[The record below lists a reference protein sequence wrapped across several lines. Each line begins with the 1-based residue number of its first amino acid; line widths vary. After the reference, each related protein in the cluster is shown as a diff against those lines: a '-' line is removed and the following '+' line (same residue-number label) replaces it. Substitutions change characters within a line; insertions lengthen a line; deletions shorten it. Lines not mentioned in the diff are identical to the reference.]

1 MVFLWFFYG
10 FYIKQNKQNS
20 KNLMILFGFIWF
32 YLVYKRKELLMGKEN
47 NMIKLFENK
56 KVRAL
61 WDEQK
66 EEWFFSIIDV
76 VEVLTESKNPQ
87 VYWRVLKKRLT
98 DEGNQTVTNCNAL
111 KMLAADGKMRKTD
124 AFDMEGI
131 FRIIQ
136 SIPSPKA
143 EPFKLWLAKVG
154 KERIDET
161 IDPELAIQRA
171 KETYLKK
178 GYDEKWI
185 QQRMISI
192 KARNELTEQWKSHGI
207 KEGIEYAMLT
217 DALTLEWSGLK
228 TKDYKS
234 LKNIKKGNLR
244 DNMSTLELTLNQLAE
259 ATTTELTKTYNPQ
272 GFNENEK
279 ITKQGGKIAGDARKA
294 IEKKTGKSVVT
305 SKNALDF
312 TKNDLKLD
320 SE

>member
-1 MVFLWFFYG
+1 M
-10 FYIKQNKQNS
+10 N
-20 KNLMILFGFIWF
+20 
-32 YLVYKRKELLMGKEN
+32 KEN
-47 NMIKLFENK
+47 NMIQVFENK
-56 KVRAL
+56 EVRSK
-61 WDEQK
+61 WDSEK
-66 EEWFFSIIDV
+66 EEWFFSVEDV
-76 VEVLTESKNPQ
+76 VSVLTESVDPKQYIKKMRNRDKELSSNWGTICTQ
-87 VYWRVLKKRLT
+87 VKMIAKDGKKR
-98 DEGNQTVTNCNAL
+98 NIQ
-111 KMLAADGKMRKTD
+111 AA
-124 AFDMEGI
+124 DMEGI

-185 QQRMISI
+185 QKRMISI
-192 KARNELTEQWKSHGI
+192 KARNELTDQWKSHGI
-207 KEGIEYAMLT
+207 KEGIEYALLT

-228 TKDYKS
+228 TKDYKN

-272 GFNENEK
+272 GFDENEK
-279 ITKQGGKIAGDARKA
+279 ITRQGGKIAGDARKA
-294 IEKKTGKSVVT
+294 IEEKTGKSVVT

-312 TKNDLKLD
+312 TKNNLELD
-320 SE
+320 

>member
-1 MVFLWFFYG
+1 M
-10 FYIKQNKQNS
+10 N
-20 KNLMILFGFIWF
+20 
-32 YLVYKRKELLMGKEN
+32 KEN
-47 NMIKLFENK
+47 NMIQVFENK
-56 KVRAL
+56 EVRSK
-61 WDEQK
+61 WDSEK
-66 EEWFFSIIDV
+66 EEWFFSVEDV
-76 VEVLTESKNPQ
+76 VSVLTESVDPKQYIKKMRNRDKELSSNWGTICTQ
-87 VYWRVLKKRLT
+87 VKMIAKDGKKR
-98 DEGNQTVTNCNAL
+98 NIQ
-111 KMLAADGKMRKTD
+111 AA
-124 AFDMEGI
+124 DMEGI

-192 KARNELTEQWKSHGI
+192 KARNELTDQWKSHGI
-207 KEGIEYAMLT
+207 KEGIEYALLT

-228 TKDYKS
+228 TKDYKN

-272 GFNENEK
+272 GFDENEK
-279 ITKQGGKIAGDARKA
+279 ITRQGGKIAGDARKA
-294 IEKKTGKSVVT
+294 IEEKTGKSVVT

-312 TKNDLKLD
+312 TKNNLELD
-320 SE
+320 

>member
-1 MVFLWFFYG
+1 M
-10 FYIKQNKQNS
+10 
-20 KNLMILFGFIWF
+20 
-32 YLVYKRKELLMGKEN
+32 
-47 NMIKLFENK
+47 
-56 KVRAL
+56 
-61 WDEQK
+61 WDEEK

-76 VEVLTESKNPQ
+76 VEILTESKNPQ

-171 KETYLKK
+171 RETYLKK
-178 GYDEKWI
+178 GYDENWI
-185 QQRMISI
+185 QQRMFSI
-192 KARNELTEQWKSHGI
+192 KVRNNLTDQWKDHGI
-207 KEGIEYAMLT
+207 KGKEYAILT
-217 DALTLEWSGLK
+217 DAMTIEWSGL
-228 TKDYKS
+228 TTREYKN
-234 LKNIKKGNLR
+234 LKNLTKENLR

-259 ATTTELTKTYNPQ
+259 ATTTELTKTHNPQ
-272 GFNENEK
+272 GFSENES
-279 ITKQGGKIAGDARKA
+279 ITRQGGKIAGDARKA
-294 IEKKTGKSVVT
+294 IEEKTGRSIIT
-305 SKNALDF
+305 SKKRSRF
-312 TKNDLKLD
+312 YK
-320 SE
+320 

>member
-1 MVFLWFFYG
+1 M
-10 FYIKQNKQNS
+10 N
-20 KNLMILFGFIWF
+20 
-32 YLVYKRKELLMGKEN
+32 KEN
-47 NMIKLFENK
+47 NMIQVFENK
-56 KVRAL
+56 EVRSK
-61 WDEQK
+61 WDSEK
-66 EEWFFSIIDV
+66 EEWYFSVEDV
-76 VEVLTESKNPQ
+76 VSVLTESVDPKQYIKKMRSRDKELSSNWGTICTQ
-87 VYWRVLKKRLT
+87 VKMIAKDGKKR
-98 DEGNQTVTNCNAL
+98 NIQ
-111 KMLAADGKMRKTD
+111 AA
-124 AFDMEGI
+124 DMEGI

-192 KARNELTEQWKSHGI
+192 KARNELTDQWKSHGI
-207 KEGIEYAMLT
+207 KEGLEYALLT

-228 TKDYKS
+228 TKDYKN

-272 GFNENEK
+272 GFDENEK
-279 ITKQGGKIAGDARKA
+279 ITRQGGKIAGDARKA
-294 IEKKTGKSVVT
+294 IEEKTGKSVVT
-305 SKNALDF
+305 NKNALDF
-312 TKNDLKLD
+312 TKNSLELD

>member
-1 MVFLWFFYG
+1 M
-10 FYIKQNKQNS
+10 
-20 KNLMILFGFIWF
+20 
-32 YLVYKRKELLMGKEN
+32 EKEN
-47 NMIKLFENK
+47 NMIQVFENK
-56 KVRAL
+56 EVRSK
-61 WDEQK
+61 WDSEK
-66 EEWFFSIIDV
+66 EEWYFSVEDV
-76 VEVLTESKNPQ
+76 VSVLTESVDPKQYIKKMRSRDKELSSNWGTICTQ
-87 VYWRVLKKRLT
+87 VKMIAKDGKKR
-98 DEGNQTVTNCNAL
+98 NIQ
-111 KMLAADGKMRKTD
+111 AA
-124 AFDMEGI
+124 DMEGI

-192 KARNELTEQWKSHGI
+192 KARNELTDQWKSHGI
-207 KEGIEYAMLT
+207 KEGLEYALLT

-228 TKDYKS
+228 TKDYKN

-272 GFNENEK
+272 GFDENEK
-279 ITKQGGKIAGDARKA
+279 ITRQGGKIAGDARKA
-294 IEKKTGKSVVT
+294 IEEKTGKSVVT
-305 SKNALDF
+305 NKNALDF
-312 TKNDLKLD
+312 TKNSLELD

>member
-1 MVFLWFFYG
+1 M
-10 FYIKQNKQNS
+10 
-20 KNLMILFGFIWF
+20 
-32 YLVYKRKELLMGKEN
+32 EKEN
-47 NMIKLFENK
+47 NMIQVFENK
-56 KVRAL
+56 EVRSK
-61 WDEQK
+61 WDSEK
-66 EEWFFSIIDV
+66 EEWFFSVEDV
-76 VEVLTESKNPQ
+76 VSVLTESVDPKQYIKKMRNRDKELSSNWGTICTQ
-87 VYWRVLKKRLT
+87 VKMIAKDGKKR
-98 DEGNQTVTNCNAL
+98 NIQ
-111 KMLAADGKMRKTD
+111 AA
-124 AFDMEGI
+124 DMEGI

-161 IDPELAIQRA
+161 LDPELAIQRA

-192 KARNELTEQWKSHGI
+192 KARNELTDQWKSHGI
-207 KEGIEYAMLT
+207 KEGVEYALLT

-228 TKDYKS
+228 TKDYKN

-272 GFNENEK
+272 GFDENEK
-279 ITKQGGKIAGDARKA
+279 ITRQGGKIAGDARKA
-294 IEKKTGKSVVT
+294 IEEKTGKSVVT

-312 TKNDLKLD
+312 TKNNLELD
-320 SE
+320 

>member
-1 MVFLWFFYG
+1 
-10 FYIKQNKQNS
+10 
-20 KNLMILFGFIWF
+20 
-32 YLVYKRKELLMGKEN
+32 MGKEN

-61 WDEQK
+61 WDEEK

-76 VEVLTESKNPQ
+76 VEVLTESNNPRRYWSDLKN
-87 VYWRVLKKRLT
+87 KIT
-98 DEGNQTVTNCNAL
+98 NDEGGDELYEKIVQL

-124 AFDMEGI
+124 AVDMEGI

-272 GFNENEK
+272 GFDENEK

>member
-1 MVFLWFFYG
+1 M
-10 FYIKQNKQNS
+10 N
-20 KNLMILFGFIWF
+20 
-32 YLVYKRKELLMGKEN
+32 KEN
-47 NMIKLFENK
+47 NMIQVFENK
-56 KVRAL
+56 EVRSK
-61 WDEQK
+61 WDSEK
-66 EEWFFSIIDV
+66 EEWFFSVEDV
-76 VEVLTESKNPQ
+76 VSVLTESVDPKQYIKKMRNRDKELSSNWGTICTQ
-87 VYWRVLKKRLT
+87 VKMIAKDGKKR
-98 DEGNQTVTNCNAL
+98 NIQ
-111 KMLAADGKMRKTD
+111 AA
-124 AFDMEGI
+124 DMEGI

-192 KARNELTEQWKSHGI
+192 KARNELTDQWKSHGI
-207 KEGIEYAMLT
+207 KEGLEYALLT

-228 TKDYKS
+228 TKDYKN

-272 GFNENEK
+272 GFDENEK
-279 ITKQGGKIAGDARKA
+279 ITRQGGKIAGDARKA
-294 IEKKTGKSVVT
+294 IEEKTGKSVVT

-312 TKNDLKLD
+312 TKNNLELD
-320 SE
+320 

>member
-1 MVFLWFFYG
+1 M
-10 FYIKQNKQNS
+10 
-20 KNLMILFGFIWF
+20 
-32 YLVYKRKELLMGKEN
+32 EKEN

-61 WDEQK
+61 WDKEK

-76 VEVLTESKNPQ
+76 VEILTESKNPNR
-87 VYWRVLKKRLT
+87 YWSDLKRKIT
-98 DEGNQTVTNCNAL
+98 ESEGGIELYDFIVQL
-111 KMLAADGKMRKTD
+111 KMMSSDGKKYKTD
-124 AFDMEGI
+124 AADMEGI

-192 KARNELTEQWKSHGI
+192 KARNELTDQWKSHGI
-207 KEGIEYAMLT
+207 KEGIEYALLT

-228 TKDYKS
+228 TKYYKN
-234 LKNIKKGNLR
+234 LKNLTKENLR

-259 ATTTELTKTYNPQ
+259 ATATELTKTHNPQ
-272 GFNENEK
+272 GFDENEK
-279 ITKQGGKIAGDARKA
+279 ITRQGGKIAGDARKA
-294 IEKKTGKSVVT
+294 IEEKTGKPVVT
-305 SKNALDF
+305 SKNSIDF
-312 TKNDLKLD
+312 ISENLKL
-320 SE
+320 ENNKENE

>member
-1 MVFLWFFYG
+1 M
-10 FYIKQNKQNS
+10 N
-20 KNLMILFGFIWF
+20 
-32 YLVYKRKELLMGKEN
+32 KEN
-47 NMIKLFENK
+47 NMIQVFENK
-56 KVRAL
+56 EVRSK
-61 WDEQK
+61 WDSEK
-66 EEWFFSIIDV
+66 EEWFFSVEDV
-76 VEVLTESKNPQ
+76 VSILTESVDPKQYIKKMRSRDKELSRNWGTICTQ
-87 VYWRVLKKRLT
+87 VKMIAKDGKKR
-98 DEGNQTVTNCNAL
+98 NIQ
-111 KMLAADGKMRKTD
+111 AA
-124 AFDMEGI
+124 DMEGI

-192 KARNELTEQWKSHGI
+192 KARNELTDQWKSHGI
-207 KEGIEYAMLT
+207 KEGIEYALLT

-228 TKDYKS
+228 TKDYKNF
-234 LKNIKKGNLR
+234 KNIKKGNLR

-272 GFNENEK
+272 GFDENEK
-279 ITKQGGKIAGDARKA
+279 ITRQGGKIAGDARKA
-294 IEKKTGKSVVT
+294 IEEKTGNSVVT

-312 TKNDLKLD
+312 IKNNLELD

>member
-1 MVFLWFFYG
+1 
-10 FYIKQNKQNS
+10 
-20 KNLMILFGFIWF
+20 MIQ
-32 YLVYKRKELLMGKEN
+32 V
-47 NMIKLFENK
+47 FENK
-56 KVRAL
+56 EVRSK
-61 WDEQK
+61 WDSEK
-66 EEWFFSIIDV
+66 EEWYFSVEDV
-76 VEVLTESKNPQ
+76 VSVLTESVDPKQYIKKMRSRDKELSSNWGTICTQ
-87 VYWRVLKKRLT
+87 VKMIAKDGKKR
-98 DEGNQTVTNCNAL
+98 NIQ
-111 KMLAADGKMRKTD
+111 AA
-124 AFDMEGI
+124 DMEGI

-192 KARNELTEQWKSHGI
+192 KARNELTDQWKSHGI
-207 KEGIEYAMLT
+207 KEGLEYALLT

-228 TKDYKS
+228 TKDYKN

-272 GFNENEK
+272 GFDENEK
-279 ITKQGGKIAGDARKA
+279 ITRQGGKIAGDARKA
-294 IEKKTGKSVVT
+294 IEEKTGKSVVT
-305 SKNALDF
+305 NKNALDF
-312 TKNDLKLD
+312 TKNSLELD